1 MGRLRESHDD
11 NEILND
17 LIGKDYLRIN
27 SAAENINWNLDD
39 YTEKNLENIKKMGL
53 NWWKNNSEN
62 VFTFLNLNKNN

>member
-1 MGRLRESHDD
+1 MLESHADH
-11 NEILND
+11 EILND